1 MDTDKDPSGTSFDQ
15 RLHAAR
21 TRLEK
26 PENAAQAKDT
36 GRGFSELGLML
47 RAGTELVS
55 ALIVG
60 VGIGWGLDHWLHLR
74 AVFLVLFSLLGGA
87 AGVLNV
93 WRLVRPDAITDGDS
107 GS

>member
-1 MDTDKDPSGTSFDQ
+1 MDTDKDPSAASFDQ
-15 RLHAAR
+15 RLQQAR
-21 TRLEK
+21 SRLEK
-26 PENAAQAKDT
+26 PADTVADKDM
-36 GRGFSELGLML
+36 GRGLSELGLML

-60 VGIGWGLDHWLHLR
+60 VGIGWGLDHWLHVR

>member
-1 MDTDKDPSGTSFDQ
+1 MDTDKDPSGKSFDQ
-15 RLHAAR
+15 RLRAAR

-26 PENAAQAKDT
+26 PGKAAQETDT

-60 VGIGWGLDHWLHLR
+60 VAMGWGLDHWLHLR

-107 GS
+107 GP